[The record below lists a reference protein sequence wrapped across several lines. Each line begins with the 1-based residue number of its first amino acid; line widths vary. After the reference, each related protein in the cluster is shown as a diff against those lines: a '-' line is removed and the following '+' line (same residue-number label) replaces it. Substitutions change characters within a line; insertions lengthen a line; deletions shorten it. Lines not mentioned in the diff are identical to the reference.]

1 MTTYTHDNGV
11 IVGGTDSPAE
21 IAIWNALAD
30 GLGDRQYI
38 HPPQAEAIHAAYL
51 HSLGLALFEH
61 DGDRWLI
68 PLEGHS
74 SRGGRY
80 VMRISNHVAY
90 WSIPAPSTS
99 SRYDRTLAA
108 YLAAHTPPAQPKPSE
123 QWLLSVG
130 LDAAEQ
136 ETEVVKVGGERYF
149 AWQDGRTK
157 RMTPTLV
164 RVADRH
170 PSTYRRAE
178 S

>member
-51 HSLGLALFEH
+51 HSLGLALWEH
-61 DGDRWLI
+61 DGEQWLI
-68 PLEGHS
+68 PLEGCS
-74 SRGGRY
+74 GGGGRY
-80 VMRISNHVAY
+80 VMRISDHDAVWA
-90 WSIPAPSTS
+90 
-99 SRYDRTLAA
+99 SRVLSVTDRFDRALIA
-108 YLAAHTPPAQPKPSE
+108 YLAAHTPPAQPQPGE
-123 QWLLSVG
+123 QWLLDMDGSV
-130 LDAAEQ
+130 EQ
-136 ETEVVKVGGERYF
+136 PVEVVEIGAELYF
-149 AWQDGRTK
+149 AWQDGT
-157 RMTPTLV
+157 MPTLE